1 MNTRTETFNQMR
13 ERISK
18 PFRSPNL
25 SVRDKNSLDFRWKTK
40 DGTFIGLKN
49 LDTNHLK
56 SIMKVIESS
65 PDNTFAGK
73 KKADWFLAISYEMQ
87 YRNSSGNLLVNM
99 IPKLGKEIRKQ
110 I

>member
-1 MNTRTETFNQMR
+1 MLQRTESFTQMR

-18 PFRSPNL
+18 PFKSPNL
-25 SVRDKNSLDFRWKTK
+25 SVRDRNSLDFRWKTK
-40 DGTFIGLKN
+40 TGEFIGLKN
-49 LDTNHLK
+49 LETNHLK
-56 SIMKVIESS
+56 SIMKVIESCT
-65 PDNTFAGK
+65 DNTFAGK
-73 KKADWFLAISYEMQ
+73 KKTDWFLAISYEMS